1 MRASKRDGGKGL
13 TVAALLSLVACACGR
28 SDAAAF
34 TRAPVSGAI
43 DPAIAQANVRETVCR
58 LGYTK
63 TVRPPKEW
71 TQSIKHQLL
80 IEQKLP
86 GSVKNYELDHLV
98 PLELGG
104 APRDPANLWLQ
115 RWDEARKKDEQEA
128 ALRKAVCAGHLTLE
142 QAQERIRLKWGAKP

>member
-1 MRASKRDGGKGL
+1 MIRTCL
-13 TVAALLSLVACACGR
+13 TAAALLALAAC
-28 SDAAAF
+28 DASATT

-43 DPAIAQANVRETVCR
+43 DPAITQANARTTICR

-71 TQSIKHQLL
+71 TQDVKHRLL
-80 IEQKLP
+80 VEQKLP
-86 GSVKNYELDHLV
+86 GSVKDYELDHLV

-115 RWDEARKKDEQEA
+115 RWDDARKKDEQEA
-128 ALRKAVCAGHLTLE
+128 ALRKAVCGGRLTLE
-142 QAQERIRLKWGAKP
+142 QAQERIRLKWGEKP

>member
-1 MRASKRDGGKGL
+1 VSKGL
-13 TVAALLSLVACACGR
+13 VVVGLLSLAACACGH
-28 SDAAAF
+28 SDAAAI
-34 TRAPVSGAI
+34 TRAPVTGAI
-43 DPAIAQANVRETVCR
+43 DPAVTQANVHTTVCR

-71 TQSIKHQLL
+71 TQDVKHRLL
-80 IEQKLP
+80 VEQKLF
-86 GSVKNYELDHLV
+86 GSIKDYELDQLV

-128 ALRKAVCAGHLTLE
+128 ALRKAVCSGHLTLE
-142 QAQERIRLKWGAKP
+142 QAQERIRLKWGRGQ

>member
-1 MRASKRDGGKGL
+1 MTGRGL
-13 TVAALLSLVACACGR
+13 TLAALLSLAACGCGR
-28 SDAAAF
+28 TDAADI

-43 DPAIAQANVRETVCR
+43 NPDISQANVRATVCR

-80 IEQKLP
+80 VEQKLP
-86 GSVKNYELDHLV
+86 GSVKDYELDHLV

-104 APRDPANLWLQ
+104 HPTSASNLWLQ

-128 ALRKAVCAGHLTLE
+128 ALRKSVCAGHLTLE
-142 QAQERIRLKWGAKP
+142 QAQERIRLKWGPRP